1 MSKRNRFGKEA
12 AKRRDARYSTR
23 VLTPFVMAALVV
35 GFNAC
40 GSRSD
45 SGLTEVVEI
54 KECAEYSAAFR
65 ACAQKLG
72 GSEAIVNRQAA
83 TLRRQVSDQ
92 KDETSQTQM
101 RQACIENARLVR
113 ESCR

>member
-1 MSKRNRFGKEA
+1 MEKRKRLGRHA
-12 AKRRDARYSTR
+12 AERRGARHLTR
-23 VLTPFVMAALVV
+23 VFTPFAMAALVI

-45 SGLTEVVEI
+45 SGLVETVEI
-54 KECAEYSAAFR
+54 KECAEYAAAFR
-65 ACAQKLG
+65 TCAHKLG
-72 GSEAIVNRQAA
+72 GADAVANRQAA
-83 TLRRQVSDQ
+83 TLRHQVGAQ
-92 KDETSQTQM
+92 KDEISQSQM